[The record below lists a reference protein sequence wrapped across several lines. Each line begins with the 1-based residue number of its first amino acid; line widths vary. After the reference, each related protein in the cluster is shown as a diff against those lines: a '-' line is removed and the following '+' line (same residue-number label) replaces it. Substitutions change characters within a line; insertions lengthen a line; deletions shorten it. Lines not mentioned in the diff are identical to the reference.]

1 MSKFIC
7 LLSCDG
13 LNVDVEKMIKV
24 DNDKV
29 EDGVCELFKD
39 VENGVDNILDYEL
52 DCVDYD
58 WIERDFEC
66 GNEWNSIIVID
77 ESVDIEKMF
86 MKYEYNLIGSCD
98 FIKQFFIG
106 YYIKKY
112 NMFDDIVMWGYVQ

>member
-98 FIKQFFIG
+98 FIK
-106 YYIKKY
+106 
-112 NMFDDIVMWGYVQ
+112 